1 MYEKHIVHLHFFLLF
16 LFIYILFIFC
26 LHFTS
31 ILFIFY
37 NRWFERWKERNQI
50 HFSFGQWLGS
60 VEECCTNKNGK
71 YVQNT
76 GLKIDKNSF
85 AEQEQEESDGMISG
99 INTETAV
106 TLNSIVNENK
116 IESNNKNQKVED
128 NENLGKCE
136 KRKFI
141 DTTGDKKEEEEARGR
156 GLGLEVK
163 GGSKKHKSS
172 HNHNAEEA
180 AMTAGINAVKC
191 QRNGKKGTAPF
202 QYNKVRQACLKIPLV
217 YSHRTQRLPPFSST
231 STFTSSNSNSNNSNS
246 NNSNNNNSSNNS
258 NSNSNNDKDV
268 VEVEVEVEVVAAQCK
283 SKEIKHNVS
292 DSYNCDASYYF
303 PSTDSDKWLCIFK
316 PETN

>member
-1 MYEKHIVHLHFFLLF
+1 MFCIRNIFYIFSCLF
-16 LFIYILFIFC
+16 YFVYILF
-26 LHFTS
+26 L
-31 ILFIFY
+31 FY

-60 VEECCTNKNGK
+60 VEECCSNKNGK

-85 AEQEQEESDGMISG
+85 SERESDDMKSV
-99 INTETAV
+99 INTKTAV
-106 TLNSIVNENK
+106 TLHSIVNENK
-116 IESNNKNQKVED
+116 IENNNENKKVEE

-136 KRKFI
+136 KRKLI
-141 DTTGDKKEEEEARGR
+141 DTTGDEDEDEEEEVR
-156 GLGLEVK
+156 GLELELKLK

-191 QRNGKKGTAPF
+191 QRNGKKGTTPF

-217 YSHRTQRLPPFSST
+217 YSHRSQRLPPFSST
-231 STFTSSNSNSNNSNS
+231 ATSSNSNS
-246 NNSNNNNSSNNS
+246 NNSNNNNS
-258 NSNSNNDKDV
+258 NSNNNCDSNDDGA
-268 VEVEVEVEVVAAQCK
+268 VEVEVVAAQCK
-283 SKEIKHNVS
+283 SKEILVS
-292 DSYNCDASYYF
+292 DSYNCNASYYF

-316 PETN
+316 PETD